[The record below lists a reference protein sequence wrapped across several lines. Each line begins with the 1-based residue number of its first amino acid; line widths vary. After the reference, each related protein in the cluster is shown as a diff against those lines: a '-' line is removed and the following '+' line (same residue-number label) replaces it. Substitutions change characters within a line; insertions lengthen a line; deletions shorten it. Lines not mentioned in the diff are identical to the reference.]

1 MVTATVIIPTTGS
14 PSLEQAIRSV
24 IKQSYDR
31 VECWVVIDG
40 PEFVKPAREITK
52 NFPTVRVLE
61 LIENT
66 GGDGFY
72 GHRIYAATGYLINSD
87 YILYLDQD
95 NWMDPDHVA
104 NMVAYL
110 EKTGNDWCH
119 SLRKI
124 YNKDGQYLADDN
136 CESLGRYPAWV
147 GENVHLVDTSCY
159 CIKRDVIVRISGV
172 WYSKW
177 GGDRVFLQNMA
188 QHFPKWGCTG
198 SHSLNYRLDGNPG
211 SVNAEFFE
219 QGNAAMLQKYPNG
232 FPWHNH

>member
-1 MVTATVIIPTTGS
+1 MAKATVVIPTTGS
-14 PSLEQAIRSV
+14 PCLEKAIRSV
-24 IKQSYDR
+24 IAQTYDQ
-31 VECWVVIDG
+31 VECWVIIDG
-40 PEFVKPAREITK
+40 PDFATPARDIVR
-52 NFPTVRVLE
+52 NFPSVKVLE

-72 GHRIYAATGYLINSD
+72 GHRIYAAAGYLINSD

-95 NWMDPDHVA
+95 NWMEPDHVA
-104 NMVAYL
+104 SMVAYL

-119 SLRKI
+119 SLRRVF
-124 YNKDGQYLADDN
+124 NKDAEYLADDN

-177 GGDRVFLQNMA
+177 GGDRIFLANLA

-198 SHSLNYRLDGNPG
+198 LHTLNYRLDGNPG
-211 SVNAEFFE
+211 SVTAEFFE
-219 QGNAAMLQKYPNG
+219 QGNAVMQAKYSDG
-232 FPWHNH
+232 FPWHNQ